1 MTKHGWLR
9 CAKEGTQPQV
19 LVSLVGRSL
28 LHISQT
34 SESVIVALGLVI
46 DAEGMT
52 GLRYAC
58 AHEQIYCLDPACEDR
73 LDSIYRARTNR
84 AADAVIATVSLFNTV
99 DDEMTEATT
108 LPALR
113 ESVRGTDKRLSQPR
127 SRGPLMASIPRD
139 GYNTA
144 EATNNYNATHEGELS
159 SIPTATT
166 AELQPN
172 GHDTHKTE
180 AGPPAGTGRDGAK
193 AKESFPAKVKRIW
206 LAKTGID
213 QRTYMQMFKG
223 ALAPTIAISAY
234 QSTAWAETYTT
245 IGYLCGIIAILSL
258 PIQPR
263 AKYLQTMLTNVL
275 VCCFGCAVALL
286 AMYCTVQARLN
297 SEFQQTRNGG
307 PGTSGLAA
315 GGAPTT
321 TYNSSASA
329 VAGVWLFIQIYAIS
343 TYRANRPQFTIPS
356 IMYAIFANVS
366 MV

>member
-127 SRGPLMASIPRD
+127 SRGPLVRGTSSAAAS
-139 GYNTA
+139 
-144 EATNNYNATHEGELS
+144 H
-159 SIPTATT
+159 
-166 AELQPN
+166 
-172 GHDTHKTE
+172 
-180 AGPPAGTGRDGAK
+180 
-193 AKESFPAKVKRIW
+193 F
-206 LAKTGID
+206 
-213 QRTYMQMFKG
+213 
-223 ALAPTIAISAY
+223 
-234 QSTAWAETYTT
+234 
-245 IGYLCGIIAILSL
+245 IIAYNESPQTLDQSPWNEIGICTASR
-258 PIQPR
+258 PR
-263 AKYLQTMLTNVL
+263 SRQVTGEWIPCRYTYGYSSRNEAEMEPCEGNTEVTPCEQGERSEEKR
-275 VCCFGCAVALL
+275 CW
-286 AMYCTVQARLN
+286 QARGRVF
-297 SEFQQTRNGG
+297 SKGEEMEVG
-307 PGTSGLAA
+307 
-315 GGAPTT
+315 
-321 TYNSSASA
+321 
-329 VAGVWLFIQIYAIS
+329 
-343 TYRANRPQFTIPS
+343 
-356 IMYAIFANVS
+356 
-366 MV
+366 